1 MCTSLQPVT
10 RLIQGEISEME
21 FLGRKSSGYFLP
33 SSHEI
38 MRQQSDKKQL
48 HQQLRGLSN
57 LYLFFIA
64 PALLRAQSLSHK
76 RASNYSDLEV
86 CDEEQASAM
95 CGTDWGFR
103 ADSKHRRT
111 GPKWSLST

>member
-10 RLIQGEISEME
+10 RLIEGEISEME

-48 HQQLRGLSN
+48 HQQLRGV
-57 LYLFFIA
+57 I
-64 PALLRAQSLSHK
+64 
-76 RASNYSDLEV
+76 
-86 CDEEQASAM
+86 
-95 CGTDWGFR
+95 
-103 ADSKHRRT
+103 
-111 GPKWSLST
+111 